1 MIGIL
6 ADWWKTKR
14 ARQRAALREAEVSE
28 HMFSAYDDLANLYFD
43 RDMLAAGQRR
53 TGPEAARKR
62 VSLDLARAESRD
74 FARNNAHARNI
85 VFQTVNFTVGA
96 GFGISF
102 EDDAVAKQWH
112 EDARALNW
120 WRRRRE
126 IVRRIPRDGETILRR
141 FGTRKDRQNGVDLR
155 FVEPGRIKTP
165 TGKDETD
172 GVIDG
177 VKVAV
182 RDSKLDVEAV
192 EGYYIDDEL
201 VDAAEVFTFRDPFC
215 DANDVRGW
223 PLLYDAIPII
233 DRYERW
239 VNVRAILN
247 EARASITLFRKHK
260 RATPAQLQ
268 TFADGVKAGSFT
280 RLDQQSQRY
289 AQKPMP
295 GTVFDHTDDIE
306 YEFKSPN
313 VDARD
318 VRWDGRAMRLLIAA
332 FFSMPEY
339 WVTADASNANLAS
352 TLVAENPGIQAM
364 LSWQDFM
371 AAQFTEF
378 LNWWFG
384 EPVEVRF
391 VFPNLV
397 LRQPYQEVQALA
409 IEHDHGI
416 ISRQTWQE
424 RRRYDPVAEQER
436 IAVEGSET

>member
-14 ARQRAALREAEVSE
+14 ARQRAALAEAEVAE
-28 HMFSAYDDLANLYFD
+28 HMFGAYDDLANLYFD

-62 VSLDLARAESRD
+62 VGLGKAREESRD

-85 VFQTVNFTVGA
+85 VVQTVNFTVGG

-102 EDDAVAKQWH
+102 EDEAIAKQWK
-112 EDARALNW
+112 EDAAALKW
-120 WRRRRE
+120 WQRRRE
-126 IVRRIPRDGETILRR
+126 IMRRIPRDGESILRR
-141 FGTRKDRQNGVDLR
+141 FGSRKDRQNGVDLR

-165 TGKDETD
+165 DGKDKSN

-182 RDSKLDVEAV
+182 SDGKLDTETV
-192 EGYYIDDEL
+192 EGYYIDGEF
-201 VDAAEVFTFRDPFC
+201 VDAAEVFAFRDPFC
-215 DANDVRGW
+215 DSNEVRGW

-260 RATPAQLQ
+260 RTTPAQLQ
-268 TFADGVKAGSFT
+268 KFADDVKAGTFT
-280 RLDQQSQRY
+280 RPDQQSQRY
-289 AQKPMP
+289 ALKPMP
-295 GTVFDHTDDIE
+295 GTTFDHTDDVE
-306 YEFKSPN
+306 YEYKSPN

-352 TLVAENPGIQAM
+352 TRVAENPGIQAM
-364 LSWQDFM
+364 ISWQDFM
-371 AAQFTEF
+371 GAQFGEF

-384 EPVEVRF
+384 KPVEARF

-397 LRQPYQEVQALA
+397 LRQAKDEVQALSV
-409 IEHDHGI
+409 EHDHGI

-424 RRRYDPVAEQER
+424 RRRYDPAAERER
-436 IAVEGSET
+436 IAAEGVQE